1 MINHIN
7 FLNEEYFWP
16 LVFGGFLLWGLFIW
30 KEWSPVLKL
39 RFYVNVLIGLLVVGS
54 VIMIALKPI
63 MENNSSSN
71 FGMILTKGY
80 EQKLVDSLKKAHKK
94 IKIIPYKINQPL
106 GKTLDSVGTLYILGE
121 GLQPFD
127 FWQLDKV
134 PAQIIKGYKPFG
146 ITKLNYNSDVIVG
159 DELAVKGSYSNG
171 KKGNRLVLSN
181 PRGVG
186 IDSVEL
192 SGLVEE
198 NFKLTMNPKVVGKFK
213 YTLVEKDSLG
223 TIISN
228 EPLPLNIQD
237 RSSLNILILNKFP
250 TFETK
255 YLKNYLAEIG
265 HEVTVRSQITT
276 NKYKFEYFN
285 TEKQPFYSFTEDQ
298 LENYDLLII
307 DSESYVGL
315 SRNSLSTIHKSVRNS
330 GLGLFIQPEAI
341 FFKLAS
347 ERSGFSFIPSKNVN
361 LAVEFS
367 PKVVMD
373 KYPYEFKMG
382 YGLEKI
388 HHFNNNTVTAYRRME
403 NGRVGTTLL
412 QNTYQLLLKGHK
424 EVYEQLWTKTIS
436 SIAKREFVQTEWIN
450 NSGFAYQDQP
460 FYPTIRTSIKNPDV
474 LNSEGI
480 EIPIQQD
487 VHIASKWYAT
497 TFPTKIGWN
506 QLHVKN
512 DSLSTYDYY
521 VMDTLNWK
529 SLNAFNTRKEN
540 QRHFPGSS
548 ENQKK
553 VKFLQPINQF
563 WFFLI
568 FVVGMGYL
576 WLEPKLFS
584 K

>member
-1 MINHIN
+1 
-7 FLNEEYFWP
+7 
-16 LVFGGFLLWGLFIW
+16 
-30 KEWSPVLKL
+30 
-39 RFYVNVLIGLLVVGS
+39 
-54 VIMIALKPI
+54 
-63 MENNSSSN
+63 
-71 FGMILTKGY
+71 MILTRGY
-80 EQKLVDSLKKAHKK
+80 EQNQVDSLKKIHKS
-94 IKIIPYKINQPL
+94 IKTIPYNINEPL
-106 GKTLDSVGTLYILGE
+106 GKSIDSVGAFYILGE

-134 PAQIIKGYKPFG
+134 PAQIVEGYKPLG

-181 PRGVG
+181 PRGAG
-186 IDSVEL
+186 IDSIVL

-198 NFKLTMNPKVVGKFK
+198 NFMLTMTPKVVGKFK

-223 TIISN
+223 TIISS
-228 EPLPLNIQD
+228 EPLPLNIED

-250 TFETK
+250 IFETK

-285 TEKQPFYSFTEDQ
+285 TEKKPFFSFSDDQ
-298 LENYDLLII
+298 LDKYDLLFI

-315 SRNSLSTIHKSVRNS
+315 SRKNLSTIHRSIRNS
-330 GLGLFIQPEAI
+330 GLGLFIQPDAI
-341 FFKLAS
+341 LFTLAP
-347 ERSGFSFIPSKNVN
+347 ERTSFSFLPSQRDKSG
-361 LAVEFS
+361 LEFL
-367 PKVVMD
+367 PNKELD

-388 HHFNNNTVTAYRRME
+388 HHFNNNTITAYRRME
-403 NGRVGTTLL
+403 SGRVGTTLI
-412 QNTYQLLLKGHK
+412 QNTYQLLLEGHK
-424 EVYEQLWTKTIS
+424 EAYEQFWSEIIS
-436 SIAKREFVQTEWIN
+436 ALAKRKYLQTEWIN

-460 FYPTIRTSIKNPDV
+460 FHPTIRTSIINPV
-474 LNSEGI
+474 ILNSEEI
-480 EIPIQQD
+480 EIPIQRD
-487 VHIASKWYAT
+487 VHIESKWYAT
-497 TFPTKIGWN
+497 TYPTKIGWS
-506 QLHVKN
+506 QLHVNN

-540 QRHFPGSS
+540 QRHFSGSM

-553 VKFLQPINQF
+553 VKFLQPINRF